1 MGHWHPEFD
10 DDGDGDDGG
19 AGSGPTRARGSAGTR
34 RLLFLA
40 LAPFLVATVF
50 GLVMFWPGGDRGAS
64 RLDLGFDT
72 DLIDGTVR
80 SAEIAACAAT
90 APETDIECRLYQV
103 RLSEGPD
110 AGDTIPLELQDSP
123 TTVRLDPGDRIVLAR
138 ATQPDIPADLR
149 YTFADF
155 QRERPLALLAL
166 LFVAAVVALGRWR
179 GARALVGLGLSLL
192 VLTRFVLP
200 SILEGN
206 NAIAVSLTGSSV
218 IMLAA
223 LYLSHGFND
232 RSTTAVL
239 GTLASLGLT
248 GVLAAMFV
256 GLTHLTGLAD
266 EDARIL
272 QVATEQVSLS
282 GLLLGGI
289 IIGTLGVL
297 DDVTV
302 TQVSAV
308 WQLHQANPTMGV
320 RRLYQSALAIG
331 RDHIASTVNTLVLA
345 YAGASLPLLVL
356 FVEVQRGLGDVLTGE
371 TVATEVVRTLI
382 GSIGLVASVPLTTLL
397 AALVI
402 SGRSPAPPE

>member
-1 MGHWHPEFD
+1 MGHWHPD
-10 DDGDGDDGG
+10 LDADVAVPAPD
-19 AGSGPTRARGSAGTR
+19 RART
-34 RLLFLA
+34 LLFLA
-40 LAPFLVATVF
+40 LAPFLVATAI
-50 GLVMFWPGGDRGAS
+50 GLVMLWPDGARAAS
-64 RLDLGFDT
+64 ALDLGFDSE
-72 DLIDGTVR
+72 LIDGTVR
-80 SAEIAACAAT
+80 SAEVGPCHAT
-90 APETDIECRLYQV
+90 APGSDIECRTYGV

-110 AGDTIPLELQDSP
+110 AGETIPLELQDSP
-123 TTVRLDPGDRIVLAR
+123 TTVRLAPGDRIVLAL
-138 ATQPDIPADLR
+138 ATQPDVPADLR

-155 QRERPLALLAL
+155 QRQRPLALLAL
-166 LFVAAVVALGRWR
+166 VFVAAVVALGRWR

-206 NAIAVSLTGSSV
+206 NAIAVSLVGSSV
-218 IMLAA
+218 IMLLA

-232 RSTTAVL
+232 RTTTAVL
-239 GTLASLGLT
+239 GTLTSLGIT
-248 GVLAAMFV
+248 GVLAAIFV

-272 QVATEQVSLS
+272 QVASQQVSLS

-308 WQLHQANPTMGV
+308 WQLHQANPDMGLG
-320 RRLYQSALAIG
+320 RLYRSALAIG

-371 TVATEVVRTLI
+371 TVATEVVRTLV
-382 GSIGLVASVPLTTLL
+382 GSIGLVASVPITTLL
-397 AALVI
+397 AAVVI
-402 SGRSPAPPE
+402 SGRAGSEGGTRA